1 MHASRPFAGV
11 PLAAALVISTL
22 PLVAHAAEPA
32 VPGAGSILQQSQPQ
46 LPPAPSPA
54 GTGLAIEQPGGAT
67 LPASAPFLVR
77 IIEIS
82 GNTAIDTP
90 TLHGLVAPEEGTSLT
105 LPQLGQLI
113 ARITDYYRAHGY
125 PLARAIVPAQTIQD
139 GIVRILIIEAR
150 YGQIELDNH
159 SRVVDP
165 LLRSTL
171 SPLQGGEVISDA
183 PLDRAL
189 LLLADIPGIAVV
201 ATLKPGEAVGTSDL
215 QVDTSATAAVTGNVA
230 LDNDG
235 NRYTGRARLG
245 GTVSFIDP
253 AQHGDALSLTG
264 LTSGDMNYG
273 SVSYESLLN
282 GQGTGLGG
290 SYSVLHYVL
299 GDPLAALDGHGT
311 AEIESVW
318 AKQPFVRTTNFNLY
332 GQLQYDHKQLDDA
345 IGASDLH
352 TDRHLDNG
360 TASVSGDLRDTLLS
374 GGVNSWSLGL
384 THGRVGFDSDG
395 ARLADLATADTQ
407 GRFWQGNASFSRL
420 QRVDASDSLYLSIVG
435 QWSDANLDPAQKMV
449 AGGAYTVRAYDMGV
463 LSGDSGILASAEWR
477 HELGVVWY
485 GPLQLVGFADTEHVT
500 INHST
505 WATGPNGATLS
516 GAGLGLNWNWPGRWN
531 AKIYVAAPLGPTP
544 VLVGHNDSARVWLA
558 LSKGF

>member
-1 MHASRPFAGV
+1 MKWPL
-11 PLAAALVISTL
+11 LAAIAISTL
-22 PLVAHAAEPA
+22 PLIAHAAEPA
-32 VPGAGSILQQSQPQ
+32 VPGAGSILQQNQQ
-46 LPPAPSPA
+46 LSPPAPPPGA
-54 GTGLAIEQPGGAT
+54 TGLAIEQPGGAT
-67 LPASAPFLVR
+67 LPASAPFVVK

-82 GNTAIDTP
+82 GNTAFDTP
-90 TLHGLVAPEEGTSLT
+90 TLHALVAPEEGTSVT
-105 LPQLGQLI
+105 LPQLGQVV

-125 PLARAIVPAQTIQD
+125 PLARAVIPAQTIQD
-139 GIVRILIIEAR
+139 GIVRIVIIEAR

-159 SRVVDP
+159 SRVVDSP
-165 LLRSTL
+165 LRSTL
-171 SPLQGGEVISDA
+171 SPLQSAQVISAA

-189 LLLADIPGIAVV
+189 LLLADIPGVAVV

-215 QVDTSATAAVTGNVA
+215 QVDTSATAPVTGNVA

-235 NRYTGRARLG
+235 NRYTGRARAG

-282 GQGTGLGG
+282 GQGTRLGG
-290 SYSVLHYVL
+290 SYSALHYVL

-318 AKQPFVRTTNFNLY
+318 ARQPFVRTANFNLY
-332 GQLQYDHKQLDDA
+332 AQLQYDHKQLDDA

-360 TASVSGDLRDTLLS
+360 TLSVSGDLRDTLLS

-384 THGRVGFDSDG
+384 AQGRVGFDSDG

-407 GRFWQGNASFSRL
+407 GRFSQGNVSFSRL
-420 QRVDASDSLYLSIVG
+420 QRLDASDSLNLSIAA

-463 LSGDSGILASAEWR
+463 LSGDTGILVSAEWR
-477 HELGVVWY
+477 HELGVVCY
-485 GPLQLVGFADTEHVT
+485 GPLQLIGFADTEHVT

-505 WATGPNGATLS
+505 WAAGPNGATLS

-531 AKIYVAAPLGPTP
+531 AKIDVAAPLGPTP
-544 VLVGHNDSARVWLA
+544 ELVGHNDSARVWLA